1 MARKFGMVLAAVF
14 VGGAAFMLGAASAS
28 SGIVAPTS
36 ISVLEHATH
45 DTIVDVGAK
54 GDSTGDIFT
63 FHNAIYDSTDA
74 TKVGKDSG
82 MCIRESPKAGT
93 WECVW
98 TTILPDGSITAEGP
112 FSDTAPSD
120 TYAVTGGTGLYENVR
135 GSLVETVNAA
145 GEYVLAFSLIP

>member
-1 MARKFGMVLAAVF
+1 
-14 VGGAAFMLGAASAS
+14 
-28 SGIVAPTS
+28 
-36 ISVLEHATH
+36 
-45 DTIVDVGAK
+45 
-54 GDSTGDIFT
+54 
-63 FHNAIYDSTDA
+63 
-74 TKVGKDSG
+74 
-82 MCIRESPKAGT
+82 
-93 WECVW
+93 VW